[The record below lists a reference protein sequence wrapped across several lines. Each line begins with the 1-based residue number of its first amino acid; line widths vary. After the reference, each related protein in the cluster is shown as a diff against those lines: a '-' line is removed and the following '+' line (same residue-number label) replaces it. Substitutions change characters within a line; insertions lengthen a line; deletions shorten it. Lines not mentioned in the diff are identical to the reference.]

1 MTFPILETKRLRL
14 IEIKTYSQNIY
25 DIFSLEEVTR
35 YYGMNPFKEVEQA
48 VRMIDSFAKNFQ
60 EKRAIRWGI
69 VVKETGDFVGTVGF
83 NNLQLWSKRAE
94 IGYDIHPAFWR
105 KGYASEAVKEVLAYG
120 FQELD
125 LFRIGAITY
134 PENEASSHLLL
145 KLGFQKEGLLRGYI
159 YQGNQSIDALVYSVL
174 KTDWEKKRLK
184 TNPSLRMPNDKRI
197 K

>member
-1 MTFPILETKRLRL
+1 MFPIIETERLRL
-14 IEIKTYSQNIY
+14 IEITQTYSQNIY

-48 VRMIDSFAKNFQ
+48 VRMIDSFTKNFQ

-105 KGYASEAVKEVLAYG
+105 KGYASEAVREVLEYG

-134 PENEASSHLLL
+134 PENWASSYLLL

-159 YQGNQSIDALVYSVL
+159 YQGNQSNDALVYSI
-174 KTDWEKKRLK
+174 LK
-184 TNPSLRMPNDKRI
+184 TNPSLRMPNDKKI

>member
-1 MTFPILETKRLRL
+1 MFPILETERLRL
-14 IEIKTYSQNIY
+14 IEINQTYSQNIY
-25 DIFSLEEVTR
+25 DIFSIEEVTR
-35 YYGMNPFKEVEQA
+35 YYGMKPFNEIEQA
-48 VRMIDSFAKNFQ
+48 IQMINSFAKNFQ

-120 FQELD
+120 FQKLD

-134 PENEASSHLLL
+134 PENTASSHLLL

-159 YQGNQSIDALVYSVL
+159 YQGNQSNDALVYSIL
-174 KTDWEKKRLK
+174 KTDWEKVGNLE
-184 TNPSLRMPNDKRI
+184 
-197 K
+197 

>member
-1 MTFPILETKRLRL
+1 MTFPILETERLRL
-14 IEIKTYSQNIY
+14 IEINETNSQNIY

-35 YYGMNPFKEVEQA
+35 YYGMNPFKEKEQA
-48 VRMIDSFAKNFQ
+48 VQMINSFAKNFQ

-69 VVKETGDFVGTVGF
+69 VIKETGDFVGTVGF
-83 NNLQLWSKRAE
+83 NNLQVWSKRAE
-94 IGYDIHPAFWR
+94 IGYDIHSAFWR

-134 PENEASSHLLL
+134 PENMASSHLLL

-159 YQGNQSIDALVYSVL
+159 YQGNQSIDALVYSIL
-174 KTDWEKKRLK
+174 KTGWKKESNL
-184 TNPSLRMPNDKRI
+184 
-197 K
+197 

>member
-1 MTFPILETKRLRL
+1 MMFPILETERLRL
-14 IEIKTYSQNIY
+14 IEINQTNSQNIY

-35 YYGMNPFKEVEQA
+35 YYGMNPFNKVEQA
-48 VRMIDSFAKNFQ
+48 IQMINSFAKNFQ

-69 VVKETGDFVGTVGF
+69 VAKETGDFVGTVGF
-83 NNLQLWSKRAE
+83 NNLQLWSKRSE

-134 PENEASSHLLL
+134 PENTASSHLLL
-145 KLGFQKEGLLRGYI
+145 KLGFQEEGLLRGYI
-159 YQGNQSIDALVYSVL
+159 YQENQSNDALVYSIL
-174 KTDWEKKRLK
+174 KMD
-184 TNPSLRMPNDKRI
+184 
-197 K
+197 

>member
-1 MTFPILETKRLRL
+1 MTFPTLETDRLSL
-14 IEIKTYSQNIY
+14 IEINQTYSQNIY

-35 YYGMNPFKEVEQA
+35 YYGMNCFQEREQV
-48 VRMIDSFAKNFQ
+48 VRMIDSFSKNFQ

-69 VVKETGDFVGTVGF
+69 VVKETGDFVGTVGY

-94 IGYDIHPAFWR
+94 IGYDIHPSFWR
-105 KGYASEAVKEVLAYG
+105 KGYASEAVKTVLEYG

-145 KLGFQKEGLLRGYI
+145 KIGFQKEGLLRGYI
-159 YQGNQSIDALVYSVL
+159 YQNHHSNDALVYSI
-174 KTDWEKKRLK
+174 LK
-184 TNPSLRMPNDKRI
+184 TNGEKERNL
-197 K
+197 

>member
-1 MTFPILETKRLRL
+1 MMFPILETKRLRL
-14 IEIKTYSQNIY
+14 IEINHTYSSKIY
-25 DIFSLEEVTR
+25 DIFSIEEVTR
-35 YYGMNPFKEVEQA
+35 YYGMNCFTKMEQA

-134 PENEASSHLLL
+134 PENEASSYLLL

-159 YQGNQSIDALVYSVL
+159 YQNQHSNDAFVYSIL
-174 KTDWEKKRLK
+174 KTDWENR
-184 TNPSLRMPNDKRI
+184 
-197 K
+197 

>member
-1 MTFPILETKRLRL
+1 MKFPTLETDRLSL
-14 IEIKTYSQNIY
+14 VEIDQSYIQSIY

-35 YYGMNPFKEVEQA
+35 YYGMNCFKEIEQA
-48 VRMIDSFAKNFQ
+48 AKMIDSFVKNFQ

-69 VVKETGDFVGTVGF
+69 VVKETNDFVGTVGF

-94 IGYDIHPAFWR
+94 IGYDIHPSFWR
-105 KGYASEAVKEVLAYG
+105 KGYASEAVKAVLKYG

-145 KLGFQKEGLLRGYI
+145 KIGFQKEGLLRGYI
-159 YQGNQSIDALVYSVL
+159 YQGSQSNDALVYAIL
-174 KTDWEKKRLK
+174 KTDWEEEGNL
-184 TNPSLRMPNDKRI
+184 
-197 K
+197 